1 MRKLGKKFKNCRNM
15 KNKNI
20 ILMLNLAYYRNAG
33 VFPKTIYIVAE
44 ITAFNQ
50 FDSIFPGAMPA
61 L

>member
-1 MRKLGKKFKNCRNM
+1 MKPTESLLLTYRRKAVEYVSSVIYSSFSTLLCFR
-15 KNKNI
+15 
-20 ILMLNLAYYRNAG
+20 
-33 VFPKTIYIVAE
+33 KTIYIVAE

>member
-1 MRKLGKKFKNCRNM
+1 M
-15 KNKNI
+15 KTKNI

-44 ITAFNQ
+44 ITAFNE